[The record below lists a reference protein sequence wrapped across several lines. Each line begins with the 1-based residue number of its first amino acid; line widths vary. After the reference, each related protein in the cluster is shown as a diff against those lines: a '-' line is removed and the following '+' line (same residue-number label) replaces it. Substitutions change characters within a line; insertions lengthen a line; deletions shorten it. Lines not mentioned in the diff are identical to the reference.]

1 MDGCGAAITPGFGC
15 RLPIRGRSVRRR
27 RAPRK
32 DPALID
38 QAVEQIDDNYQLF
51 YARALYRERDDFNG
65 MEADLLK
72 ALELEPGNA
81 SIQNALGYTYADAN
95 QNLDQALELIGQ
107 ALAQRPDDPAI
118 LDSMGWVHFRLGNLM
133 QALDWLE
140 RAYEQLPD
148 AEVGAHL
155 GEALFVDGQTDRAL
169 QILQENWDENEP
181 NSILLDT
188 LERLKIEL

>member
-1 MDGCGAAITPGFGC
+1 
-15 RLPIRGRSVRRR
+15 
-27 RAPRK
+27 
-32 DPALID
+32 
-38 QAVEQIDDNYQLF
+38 
-51 YARALYRERDDFNG
+51 

-118 LDSMGWVHFRLGNLM
+118 LDSMGWVTFELGNLM

-169 QILQENWDENEP
+169 QILQENWDENDP
-181 NSILLDT
+181 NPILLDT